1 MSGLLRLHKI
11 CRFVC
16 APKETFKACYTFMVH
31 TSKSTDWFKQ
41 IFNEHYEFIRNYIY
55 YLSGDMDVAEDLVQD
70 VFMKV
75 WERKDTIN
83 DQTLKPLLYKI
94 SRNLYFNLYKR
105 NTLDIRFQ
113 NTVEN
118 QKENESP
125 EFVMEMNEFNEKLQK
140 AISDLPEHCRTIFLM
155 SRIDEMKYQEIA
167 DRFNISIKA
176 VEKQISKALRL
187 LRENI
192 DYKI

>member
-1 MSGLLRLHKI
+1 
-11 CRFVC
+11 
-16 APKETFKACYTFMVH
+16 MVN

-41 IFNEHYEFIRNYIY
+41 IFEEHYEFIRNYIY
-55 YLSGDMDVAEDLVQD
+55 YLSGDIDIAEDLVQD

-75 WERKDTIN
+75 WERRDTIN

-94 SRNLYFNLYKR
+94 ARNLYFNLYKR
-105 NTLDIRFQ
+105 NTLDVKFVAASAFE
-113 NTVEN
+113 T
-118 QKENESP
+118 ENESP
-125 EFVMEMNEFNEKLQK
+125 EFLLEMKEFNEKLQK
-140 AISDLPEHCRTIFLM
+140 ALSDLPEYCRTIFMM

-167 DRFNISIKA
+167 DNFNISVKA

-192 DYKI
+192 EYKM

>member
-1 MSGLLRLHKI
+1 
-11 CRFVC
+11 
-16 APKETFKACYTFMVH
+16 MVN

-41 IFNEHYEFIRNYIY
+41 IFEEHYEFIRNYIY
-55 YLSGDMDVAEDLVQD
+55 YLSGDMDIAEDLVQD

-75 WERKDTIN
+75 WERRETIK

-105 NTLDIRFQ
+105 NTLDIRFL
-113 NTVEN
+113 NATEN
-118 QKENESP
+118 RDENESP
-125 EFVMEMNEFNEKLQK
+125 EYLMEMNEFNEKLQK
-140 AISDLPEHCRTIFLM
+140 AISALPEHCRTIFLM
-155 SRIDEMKYQEIA
+155 SRIDEMKYHEIA
-167 DRFNISIKA
+167 ERFNISVKA

-187 LRENI
+187 LRETI

>member
-1 MSGLLRLHKI
+1 
-11 CRFVC
+11 
-16 APKETFKACYTFMVH
+16 MVR

-41 IFNEHYEFIRNYIY
+41 IFEEHYEFIRNYIY
-55 YLSGDMDVAEDLVQD
+55 YLSGDMDIAEDLVQD

-75 WERKDTIN
+75 WERRESIN

-105 NTLDIRFQ
+105 NSLDIRFL
-113 NTVEN
+113 NTIEN
-118 QKENESP
+118 RAEQESP
-125 EFVMEMNEFNEKLQK
+125 EFLMEMNEFNDKLQK
-140 AISDLPEHCRTIFLM
+140 AISGLPEHCRTIFLM
-155 SRIDEMKYQEIA
+155 SRIDEMKYHEIA
-167 DRFNISIKA
+167 DSLKISVKA

-192 DYKI
+192 DYKL